1 MKTKTR
7 SGVADGLGWP
17 SVCALDGFGW
27 HLIASPPFL
36 SPGEDL
42 REGEESQGQDG
53 VDARPGAPAPTTHQG
68 GHRATVRS
76 VPARLASRGSGL
88 LSLRSTRRLGGERSR
103 LLLRARPY
111 ITKRR
116 ERAYR
121 ACACHGTGRAAQRR
135 RAALRW
141 REPAPGRCRGAP
153 STCATCHRHVSC
165 AFRRLIMRG
174 ISGSLR
180 NSAAE
185 GMGERRRW
193 GRVPYFVVCAY
204 GVGLACNAR

>member
-1 MKTKTR
+1 M
-7 SGVADGLGWP
+7 
-17 SVCALDGFGW
+17 
-27 HLIASPPFL
+27 
-36 SPGEDL
+36 
-42 REGEESQGQDG
+42 
-53 VDARPGAPAPTTHQG
+53 
-68 GHRATVRS
+68 
-76 VPARLASRGSGL
+76 PARLASRGSGL
-88 LSLRSTRRLGGERSR
+88 LSLRGTRRLGGERSR

-111 ITKRR
+111 TAKRR

-121 ACACHGTGRAAQRR
+121 ACACHGTDGQHRGGA
-135 RAALRW
+135 AALRW
-141 REPAPGRCRGAP
+141 REPALGRCRGAP
-153 STCATCHRHVSC
+153 STFATCHRHVSC

-204 GVGLACNAR
+204 GVGLACNARWLSGEWTWAELLQVLGRQAMSGRRRGAAAPVGNEGWSVHGAGSMQLNEPAEAIWRRGSEPFRWANGSDTA